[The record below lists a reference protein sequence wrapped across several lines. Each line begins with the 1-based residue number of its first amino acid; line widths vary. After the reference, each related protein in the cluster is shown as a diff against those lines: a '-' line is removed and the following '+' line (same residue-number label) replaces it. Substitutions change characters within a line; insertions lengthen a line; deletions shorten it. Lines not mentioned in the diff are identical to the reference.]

1 MERSP
6 SKSKNNILV
15 FPNRVANLEIQNTGY
30 NMLNQEHDESLD
42 LTTEN
47 HIHDQPK
54 NSTNLNPMSPNT
66 N

>member
-6 SKSKNNILV
+6 AKGKNNILV

-30 NMLNQEHDESLD
+30 NMHNQEYDDSLD
-42 LTTEN
+42 LTEN
-47 HIHDQPK
+47 QP
-54 NSTNLNPMSPNT
+54 NTHANQLMSPNT